1 MFAACTSINDET
13 TKDFDAFQAY
23 NEIRS
28 TIGSDFAIILKYLG
42 AGLLRLRLVL

>member
-1 MFAACTSINDET
+1 MFAVCTSINDET

-28 TIGSDFAIILKYLG
+28 TIGSDFAILKYLG